1 MALENG
7 EQVPIGSVKVGPRQ
21 FFPSQFSVVSK
32 CRPIGEQ
39 RAVSVFFNGRNRS
52 IWNDDELDGR
62 VVAKRTYPP
71 EEAVE
76 FSPDLS
82 NEE

>member
-1 MALENG
+1 MALADG
-7 EQVPIGSVKVGPRQ
+7 EQVPIGSVKVGPRL
-21 FFPSQFSVVSK
+21 FVPGQFSVVSK
-32 CRPIGEQ
+32 YRHIGEQ
-39 RAVSVFFNGRNRS
+39 GIVSVVVNGRNRS